1 MAKKKP
7 DNEII
12 NEIISQQK
20 HPEHYL
26 RDLPEDVIEEILNG
40 DVFTINDEEE

>member
-12 NEIISQQK
+12 DEIISQQK

-26 RDLPEDVIEEILNG
+26 RDLPKDVIDEILHG
-40 DVFTINDEEE
+40 DVFIINDEEE